1 MKKIILATLL
11 ISQFISIATQDA
23 TISAFSS
30 SYKFESYKQ
39 YGEATKALMN
49 VYDIK
54 SYAINLRLGWLTYL
68 NGEYTASIKYYNQA
82 INLKPK
88 SIEALLGK
96 TYPLAAIS
104 NWADLKNNYLEILKI
119 DPSNQTANYRLAEI
133 HFNRNE
139 NKVANEFLGT
149 VLTNYPFDYY
159 SNVLMA
165 KIKTKQGEISKAKAY
180 YNIALLSNPDDL
192 EILKALVQL
201 Q

>member
-1 MKKIILATLL
+1 M
-11 ISQFISIATQDA
+11 
-23 TISAFSS
+23 
-30 SYKFESYKQ
+30 
-39 YGEATKALMN
+39 
-49 VYDIK
+49 
-54 SYAINLRLGWLTYL
+54 
-68 NGEYTASIKYYNQA
+68 
-82 INLKPK
+82 
-88 SIEALLGK
+88 
-96 TYPLAAIS
+96 
-104 NWADLKNNYLEILKI
+104 KNNYLEILKV

-139 NKVANEFLGT
+139 NKVANEFLDT

-180 YNIALLSNPDDL
+180 YNIALLSNPDDV

>member
-11 ISQFISIATQDA
+11 ISQFISFATQDA

-30 SYKFESYKQ
+30 SYKFESFKQ
-39 YGEATKALMN
+39 YGEATKALMK
-49 VYDIK
+49 VYDIN
-54 SYAINLRLGWLTYL
+54 SYVINLRLGWLTYL
-68 NGEYTASIKYYNQA
+68 NGEHTASIKYYNQA

-88 SIEALLGK
+88 SIEALMGK

-104 NWADLKNNYLEILKI
+104 NWGDLKNNYLEILKV

-139 NKVANEFLGT
+139 NKVANEFLDT

-180 YNIALLSNPDDL
+180 YNIALLSNPDDV